1 MEKIIKRNSTIDA
14 FRVFAIFGVIAIH
27 VQSNTDSA
35 EMVGRLFAGFR
46 VPYFYIVSLF
56 YLIIG
61 LKKRKNEGVNN
72 IVTKIFYRLIIPY
85 LVWTVIYVSLRLTK
99 AVFLG
104 EPSDIVF
111 WKVLFYGD
119 GAVQLYFIPN
129 LLSMQAFIISIYL
142 LLKGNLKNK
151 LWGIVILTFVVAFLT
166 IGLLENCFAISKGF
180 IFVGIPLFISLAFS
194 ATFFNSNEKNTVN
207 IWMGILIIVVT
218 TIFNIIPFSFS
229 FFGYTYISPFM
240 AFGIL
245 LLCIGLFDQFRLP
258 SALTSATFGIYLS
271 HVLFLEVF
279 EFIISQSNIILYY
292 DLTVKLLVTFSVFL
306 FSLAGIFTIRKS
318 RILRFYLLG
327 EKATNTQ
334 KATSNL
340 DYFISCFRKI
350 QYLAVSKKNQKS

>member
-1 MEKIIKRNSTIDA
+1 MEKLIKRNSTIDA

-61 LKKRKNEGVNN
+61 LKKRKDDDVNN
-72 IVTKIFYRLIIPY
+72 IVNKIFYRLVVPY
-85 LVWTVIYVSLRLTK
+85 LAWTIIYVSLRLIK
-99 AVFLG
+99 AAFFG
-104 EPSDIVF
+104 EPSNVVF
-111 WKVLFYGD
+111 WRVLFYGD

-129 LLSMQAFIISIYL
+129 LLSMQAIIISIYL
-142 LLKGNLKNK
+142 LLKGKLKNK
-151 LWGIVILTFVVAFLT
+151 LWAIVILSCVVVFLT
-166 IGLLENCFAISKGF
+166 IGILKNSFAISTGF

-194 ATFFNSNEKNTVN
+194 ATFFNANERNAVN
-207 IWMGILIIVVT
+207 IYMGSLIIVVT

-229 FFGYTYISPFM
+229 FFGYNYISPFM

-245 LLCIGLFDQFRLP
+245 ILCIGLFDQFRLP

-271 HVLFLEVF
+271 HVLFLEIF
-279 EFIISQSNIILYY
+279 EFIISQGHIILYY
-292 DLTVKLLVTFSVFL
+292 DLTVKLLVTFFIFL
-306 FSLAGIFTIRKS
+306 FSLTGVFIMRKS

-327 EKATNTQ
+327 EKATDSE
-334 KATSNL
+334 KVTSDL
-340 DYFISCFRKI
+340 DYIVSCCRKI
-350 QYLAVSKKNQKS
+350 QYLAVPKKNQKN